1 MKFIF
6 LSLIFS
12 SFVFGQAKVKAT
24 MVIYPGCET
33 YVKKGN
39 QQLFNCLNNSM
50 KADLKEELEHV
61 LRVNNL
67 SAKTTSMNA
76 KVKFKINEVGEIE
89 DIVVDGTVA
98 EQFLLHQAFVG
109 FSANM
114 ANQSKKIIPAVN
126 DEGKTVGLRFSMP
139 FIIQNFNR

>member
-12 SFVFGQAKVKAT
+12 SFVFGQAKGKAT

-61 LRVNNL
+61 LKVNNL

-98 EQFLLHQAFVG
+98 EQFLLHQAFVS

-139 FIIQNFNR
+139 FVIQNFNR